1 MSLRLLFIIYLYIFS
16 IFFFHFLII
25 YIFSFLYIYI
35 LKVTL
40 DYCWFYSLTF
50 LIKAM
55 TPWGLLS
62 WTLARPQT
70 CLWRSQRRTWAPWP
84 RVSEPHLAMRS
95 PACWRDCQTATS
107 VSHSSS
113 LPATTCVMTELI
125 KQPVKK
131 PDHIKFRQDM
141 LKGHQPW
148 FASIFSGKDI
158 IL

>member
-1 MSLRLLFIIYLYIFS
+1 MSLQLLFIFLCIFS
-16 IFFFHFLII
+16 NIFSCFNIFFFFHF
-25 YIFSFLYIYI
+25 YIYI
-35 LKVTL
+35 KSHYWLL
-40 DYCWFYSLTF
+40 LLILFSQF

-70 CLWRSQRRTWAPWP
+70 CLWRSQRRTWAPWL
-84 RVSEPHLAMRS
+84 RVSGPHLAMRS

-113 LPATTCVMTELI
+113 LPAPTCVMTELI

-148 FASIFSGKDI
+148 FAPSFIGKGIF